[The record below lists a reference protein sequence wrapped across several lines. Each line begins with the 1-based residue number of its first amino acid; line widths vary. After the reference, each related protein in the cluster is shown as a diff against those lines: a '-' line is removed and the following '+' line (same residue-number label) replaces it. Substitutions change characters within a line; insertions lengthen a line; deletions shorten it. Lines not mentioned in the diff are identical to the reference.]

1 MSLGKGDATSLVDE
15 TVIVATQ
22 RHRTQLARRLV
33 WFFLGAVVLMAVGL
47 FVVALV

>member
-1 MSLGKGDATSLVDE
+1 M
-15 TVIVATQ
+15 IPQ

-33 WFFLGAVVLMAVGL
+33 WFFLGAMVLMALGL